1 MLHSISSRP
10 SLRVYRVRNIS
21 ASAPS
26 LLAGVLKTLAIAALL
41 LGAGTYSR
49 AQESDPGRFEI
60 RSAEV
65 VLDAGVYFLDAW
77 MELRLPPEAREAL
90 RSGVPLTIRLD
101 VELTYD
107 RRWWADASVAGLR
120 QRYQVDYHALTERYV
135 VTNLNSRDRTSFP
148 TLFAALNDLG
158 RIERLPLID
167 AALLEPRRRYDVR
180 LRVVLDTERYPGPLR
195 LLAFWRKDFSIASD
209 WYEWRLD
216 DV

>member
-1 MLHSISSRP
+1 MLASTSSRP
-10 SLRVYRVRNIS
+10 SLRVYRARNNN
-21 ASAPS
+21 AGATS
-26 LLAGVLKTLAIAALL
+26 LLAGALKTLAIAALL
-41 LGAGTYSR
+41 LGAGTPPG
-49 AQESDPGRFEI
+49 AQEADPGRFEI

-65 VLDAGVYFLDAW
+65 ALNSGVYFLDAW

-101 VELTYD
+101 VELTYG
-107 RRWWADASVAGLR
+107 RRWWADASVAALR
-120 QRYQVDYHALTERYV
+120 QRYQLDYHALTERYV
-135 VTNLNSRDRTSFP
+135 VTNLNSRDRASFS

-167 AALLEPRRRYDVR
+167 ASLLEPKRRYDVR
-180 LRVVLDTERYPGPLR
+180 MRVVLDTERYPGPLR
-195 LLAFWRKDFSIASD
+195 LLAFWRRDFSISSE